1 MNLLPLSPIS
11 PTLDAYPMMRGAGLF
26 VLLVGLGITIGG
38 ILGKKYLVPVLIVG
52 GVLAILSQIV
62 RVRGL
67 TDFAG
72 TPPMS
77 QLYALCG
84 GIAFEGLLI
93 GVVVYL
99 IRDRSSRR
107 FWLWILFVVGLHFI
121 VLAYAQGPPLLLLGV
136 LNMVNAAV
144 GLRMTNVSY
153 LKFWVIDGVLK
164 VAIGAWMLSTG

>member
-1 MNLLPLSPIS
+1 MNLLSLS
-11 PTLDAYPMMRGAGLF
+11 PTLNAYPMMRGAGLF

-38 ILGKKYLVPVLIVG
+38 TLGKKCVVPLLISG

-62 RVRGL
+62 RIRGL
-67 TDFAG
+67 TDFPG
-72 TPPMS
+72 TPTRT
-77 QLYALCG
+77 QFYALYG
-84 GIAFEGLLI
+84 GIAFEALLI
-93 GVVVYL
+93 GLVVNF

-136 LNMVNAAV
+136 LSMVNALV
-144 GLRMTNVSY
+144 GLRMPSTSY

-164 VAIGAWMLSTG
+164 IAIGAWMLLTG

>member
-1 MNLLPLSPIS
+1 M
-11 PTLDAYPMMRGAGLF
+11 
-26 VLLVGLGITIGG
+26 
-38 ILGKKYLVPVLIVG
+38 LIAG

-72 TPPMS
+72 AAS
-77 QLYALCG
+77 RAQLYALCG
-84 GIAFEGLLI
+84 GIAFEALLI
-93 GVVVYL
+93 GIVVYL

-107 FWLWILFVVGLHFI
+107 FWLWILFVVGLHFL
-121 VLAYAQGPPLLLLGV
+121 VLAYVQGPPLLLLGV

-164 VAIGAWMLSTG
+164 VAIGVWMLSTG